1 MLFDLL
7 ATDLKGFDVR
17 AIPNTAAKAQQ
28 QVHSLQGS
36 MAWLHDVLQ
45 DGSISGERWQDS
57 GLSIEKDRAY
67 MCYVEFSK
75 LQRDWRPA
83 TNGAEI
89 MLKQKLKRD
98 GDSA

>member
-17 AIPNTAAKAQQ
+17 AMAAKAQQ

-75 LQRDWRPA
+75 RQRDWRPA